1 MYRRQKSKA
10 TVERFVKLPESLNGD
25 KGHKGTYCYLAY
37 KKDSTA
43 VRELRLGDGVCRSL
57 EKDFTKL
64 KVNMASVGSYDAAA
78 FEMSEKRKSTAKV
91 NFNGEN
97 TRETFDGGPE
107 RVTSGTWVF
116 ILLARWKCQRL
127 IWMWT

>member
-1 MYRRQKSKA
+1 M
-10 TVERFVKLPESLNGD
+10 PESLNGD

-78 FEMSEKRKSTAKV
+78 FEMSEKKKTAVKV
-91 NFNGEN
+91 NFDGEN
-97 TRETFDGGPE
+97 TRETFDGGPD
-107 RVTSGTWVF
+107 RVTSGTWGVY
-116 ILLARWKCQRL
+116 IVGKVECQR
-127 IWMWT
+127 